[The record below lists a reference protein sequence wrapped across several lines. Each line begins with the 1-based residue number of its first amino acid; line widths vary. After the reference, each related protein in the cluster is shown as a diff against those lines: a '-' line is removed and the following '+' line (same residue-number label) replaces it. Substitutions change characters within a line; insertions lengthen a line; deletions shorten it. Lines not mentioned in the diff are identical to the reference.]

1 MTWHS
6 VILDANAIVC
16 MAIVMRLMFFSKA
29 VKTHRPGYA
38 WMAYLLILSAGFT
51 AFRILLGHYTN
62 VDPGELFLNAAIC
75 IVVWRAKGNLAK
87 VIRTER

>member
-6 VILDANAIVC
+6 VILDANAIIC
-16 MAIVMRLMFFSKA
+16 MAIVLRLMFFSKSG
-29 VKTHRPGYA
+29 KQHRPGYA

-51 AFRILLGHYTN
+51 SFRIFLGHYTY

-75 IVVWRAKGNLAK
+75 IAVWRAKGNLAK
-87 VIRTER
+87 VVRAE